1 MRDGALFCSTVGMGT
16 GGKRQK
22 QKFRSEQL
30 KMCSECEV
38 HAISVRSFLGED
50 VRMAILVITLFW
62 VRI

>member
-1 MRDGALFCSTVGMGT
+1 MMDGALFCSTVGMGT